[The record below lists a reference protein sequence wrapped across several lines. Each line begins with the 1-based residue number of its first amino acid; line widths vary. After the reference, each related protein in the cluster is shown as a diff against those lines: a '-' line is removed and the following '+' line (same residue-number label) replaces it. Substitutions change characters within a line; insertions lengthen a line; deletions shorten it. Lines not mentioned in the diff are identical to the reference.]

1 MNKAVGSI
9 AQAICPKDYQG
20 YTNFED
26 NAGDKVEITLLNGD
40 LNKIVMHTQYEQFHT
55 VFEYE
60 YTFEILN
67 IGETKL
73 PSFVK

>member
-40 LNKIVMHTQYEQFHT
+40 LNKIVVHTQYEQFHT